1 MTDTVETG
9 RVGGTFEDF
18 LKSQGTLDDSNSVA
32 IKRVIAWQI
41 KKLMAEQ
48 AISKV
53 DMARRMNTS
62 RSQLD
67 RLLDAENDAI
77 TLGTLSRAAQV
88 VGKTIRLELA

>member
-1 MTDTVETG
+1 MTDTVEKG
-9 RVGGTFEDF
+9 RIGSSFEDF
-18 LKSQGTLDDSNSVA
+18 LKEQGTLEETNSVA

-41 KKLMAEQ
+41 KQMMAEQ
-48 AISKV
+48 DISKV

-67 RLLDAENDAI
+67 RLLDAENDAV

>member
-1 MTDTVETG
+1 MTDNIEKG
-9 RVGGTFEDF
+9 RIGSSFEDF
-18 LKSQGTLDDSNSVA
+18 LKEQGTLEETNSVA

-41 KKLMAEQ
+41 RQLMAEQ
-48 AISKV
+48 DISKV

-67 RLLDAENDAI
+67 RLLNADNDAI

>member
-1 MTDTVETG
+1 MSEAIEKG
-9 RVGGTFEDF
+9 RIGSSFEDF
-18 LKSQGTLDDSNSVA
+18 LIEQGTLEQTNSVA

-41 KKLMAEQ
+41 RQLMAEQ
-48 AISKV
+48 DISKV

-67 RLLDAENDAI
+67 RLLNADNDAI

>member
-1 MTDTVETG
+1 MTDAIDKG
-9 RVGGTFEDF
+9 RIGSSFEDF
-18 LKSQGTLDDSNSVA
+18 LKEQGTLEETNSVA

-41 KKLMAEQ
+41 RQLMAEQ
-48 AISKV
+48 DISKV

-67 RLLDAENDAI
+67 RLLKADNDAI

>member
-1 MTDTVETG
+1 MTEAIEKG
-9 RVGGTFEDF
+9 RVGSSFEDF
-18 LKSQGTLDDSNSVA
+18 LIEQGTLEQTNSVA

-41 KKLMAEQ
+41 RQLMAEQ
-48 AISKV
+48 DISKV

-67 RLLDAENDAI
+67 RLLNADNDAI